1 MLGHE
6 SQVQQELFHK
16 KSEKMSSRT
25 KTRNPSKQRNRI
37 KKATSFHRHKLMSV
51 RLSKDLRKKYNVK
64 RMPVRKGD
72 TVYVTAGDFVGT
84 EGKVTDAN
92 YQKQKLMIDGI
103 AKEKADKSKV
113 MYPIHVSK
121 VIIRRFGKVG
131 TKRKEILE
139 RKAKSPLEIE
149 EEDISEVEIEEIE
162 EE

>member
-1 MLGHE
+1 
-6 SQVQQELFHK
+6 
-16 KSEKMSSRT
+16 
-25 KTRNPSKQRNRI
+25 
-37 KKATSFHRHKLMSV
+37 HKLMSV
-51 RLSKDLRKKYNVK
+51 RLSKDLREKYNVK

-72 TVYVTAGDFVGT
+72 TVYVTAGDFVGA
-84 EGKVTDAN
+84 EGKVADAN
-92 YQKQKLMIDGI
+92 YQKQKLIIDGI

-131 TKRKEILE
+131 TKRKAILE
-139 RKAKSPLEIE
+139 RKAKTTLEIE

>member
-1 MLGHE
+1 MHGQE

-25 KTRNPSKQRNRI
+25 KTKNPTKQRNRI
-37 KKATSFHRHKLMSV
+37 KKASSFHRHRLMTV
-51 RLSKDLRKKYNVK
+51 RLSKDLKEKYNVK

-72 TVYVTAGDFVGT
+72 TVYVTKGDFVGT
-84 EGKVTDAN
+84 EGKVQTAN
-92 YQKQKLMIDGI
+92 YQTQKLLIDGI
-103 AKEKADKSKV
+103 AREKADKSKI

-131 TKRKEILE
+131 KKRKAILE
-139 RKAKSPLEIE
+139 RKAKKPLEIA
-149 EEDISEVEIEEIE
+149 EEDISEVEIEELE

>member
-1 MLGHE
+1 MRGQE

-25 KTRNPSKQRNRI
+25 KTKSPTKQRNKI

-64 RMPVRKGD
+64 KMPVRKGD

-84 EGKVTDAN
+84 EGKVQIAN
-92 YQKQKLMIDGI
+92 YNKQKLLIGGI
-103 AKEKADKSKV
+103 AKEKADKSKI

-121 VIIRRFGKVG
+121 VVIRRFGQVG
-131 TKRKEILE
+131 TKRKAILE
-139 RKAKSPLEIE
+139 RKAKTPLEIE
-149 EEDISEVEIEEIE
+149 DEDITEIEEIE